1 MTEIPAEPF
10 PGHPRLIFM
19 GTPDFAVPTLN
30 ALIAHGHNVLAVVT
44 QPDRP
49 KGRGKR
55 LTAPPVKELALKHR
69 IEVLQ
74 PEKASDESFCAQIRA
89 KEPDLIVVVA
99 FGQILRKKLLDIPRW
114 GVINVHGS
122 LLPSL
127 RGAAPIQWT
136 ILNDE
141 STTGLTV
148 MQMDEG
154 MDTGPILFQEEVPVL
169 KDETAGQLHDRLA
182 VMAGA
187 LMVESLERMF
197 EKIVKATP
205 QDHPKATYAPKIGK
219 DLSLVNWKEEAGK
232 VSARIRGMDPKPG
245 AYTLWQGHEIKIFA
259 STVVDKNQEEGSPG
273 QVLGLREEC
282 LVIGTGRGTVGI
294 RELQYAGKNRLPAK
308 EFLRGFSLPEG
319 AVLGQQGNR

>member
-1 MTEIPAEPF
+1 MGEILTKPF

-30 ALIAHGHNVLAVVT
+30 AMISRGHNVLAVVT

-55 LTAPPVKELALKHR
+55 LTAPPVKQVALDHR

-74 PEKASDESFCAQIRA
+74 PEKASDELFCAQIRA
-89 KEPDLIVVVA
+89 KDPDLIVVVA
-99 FGQILRKKLLDIPRW
+99 FGHILKKKVLDIPRW

-127 RGAAPIQWT
+127 RGAAPIQWA

-141 STTGLTV
+141 SKTGLTV

-154 MDTGPILFQEEVPVL
+154 MDTGPILFQEEIPVL
-169 KDETAGQLHDRLA
+169 RDETAGHLHDRLA
-182 VMAGA
+182 VMAGE
-187 LMVESLERMF
+187 LMAKSLERMSGN
-197 EKIVKATP
+197 IVNATL
-205 QDHPKATYAPKIGK
+205 QDHTKATYAPKIAK
-219 DLSLVNWKEEAGK
+219 EISLVDWKEDAAK

-245 AYTLWQGHEIKIFA
+245 AYTLRHRQEIKLFA
-259 STVVDKNQEEGSPG
+259 STVIDRNREGISPG
-273 QVLGLREEC
+273 QVLGLEEQC
-282 LVIGTGRGTVGI
+282 LVIGTGRGIVGV
-294 RELQYAGKNRLPAK
+294 RELQSPGKNRLPAR
-308 EFLRGFSLPEG
+308 EFLRGFSIPEG
-319 AVLGQQGNR
+319 AVLGQ

>member
-10 PGHPRLIFM
+10 PGRPRLIFM
-19 GTPDFAVPTLN
+19 GTPEFAVPTLK
-30 ALIAHGHNVLAVVT
+30 ALISHGHHVLAVVT

-49 KGRGKR
+49 KGRGKK
-55 LTAPPVKELALKHR
+55 LAAPPVKELAMKHG

-74 PEKASDESFCAQIRA
+74 PDKASNDLFCAEIRA

-99 FGQILRKKLLDIPRW
+99 FGQILKKKLLDIPRW
-114 GVINVHGS
+114 GVINVHAS
-122 LLPSL
+122 LLPNL

-141 STTGLTV
+141 TKTGLTV

-154 MDTGPILFQEEVPVL
+154 MDTGPILFQEEIPVG

-182 VMAGA
+182 VMAGD
-187 LMVESLERMF
+187 LMTKSLERMSGQ
-197 EKIVKATP
+197 IVKATP
-205 QDHPKATYAPKIGK
+205 QDHTKATYAPKISK
-219 DLSLVNWKEEAGK
+219 DLSIVDWKEEAAK

-245 AYTLWQGHEIKIFA
+245 AYTLCEGQEIKLFA
-259 STVVDKNQEEGSPG
+259 STVIDRNRDEGSPG
-273 QVLGLREEC
+273 QVLGLKEEC

-294 RELQYAGKNRLPAK
+294 RELQYPGKNRLPAK
-308 EFLRGFSLPEG
+308 DFLRGFSLPVG
-319 AVLGQQGNR
+319 AVLGQ

>member
-1 MTEIPAEPF
+1 MTEIRAEPF

-55 LTAPPVKELALKHR
+55 LTAPPVKELALEHR

-74 PEKASDESFCAQIRA
+74 PEKASEDLFCVQIREKA
-89 KEPDLIVVVA
+89 PDLIVVVA
-99 FGQILRKKLLDIPRW
+99 FGQILRKKLLDISRW

-141 STTGLTV
+141 PKTGLTV

-154 MDTGPILFQEEVPVL
+154 MDTGPILFQEEVPVF

-182 VMAGA
+182 VMAGD
-187 LMVESLERMF
+187 LMVESLERMSGN
-197 EKIVKATP
+197 IVKGTP
-205 QDHPKATYAPKIGK
+205 QDHTRATYAPKIGK
-219 DLSLVNWKEEAGK
+219 ALSLVDWKEEAGK
-232 VSARIRGMDPKPG
+232 VSARVRGMDPKPG
-245 AYTLWQGHEIKIFA
+245 AYTLWQGHEIKVFA
-259 STVVDKNQEEGSPG
+259 STVIDKNRKEGSPG

-294 RELQYAGKNRLPAK
+294 RELQYPGKNRLPAR
-308 EFLRGFSLPEG
+308 EFLRGFSMPEG
-319 AVLGQQGNR
+319 AVLGE

>member
-1 MTEIPAEPF
+1 MTEHPTEPF
-10 PGHPRLIFM
+10 PGHPKLIFM
-19 GTPDFAVPTLN
+19 GTPDFAVPTLK
-30 ALIAHGHNVLAVVT
+30 ALIAHGHRVLAVVT

-55 LTAPPVKELALKHR
+55 VTAPPVKELSLKHG

-74 PEKASDESFCAQIRA
+74 PEKVSEESFCAQIRA

-114 GVINVHGS
+114 GVMNIHGS
-122 LLPSL
+122 LLPRL

-141 STTGLTV
+141 SKTGLTV

-154 MDTGPILFQEEVPVL
+154 MDTGPILFQEEVSVL

-182 VMAGA
+182 VMAGD
-187 LMVESLERMF
+187 LMVKSLERMSGN
-197 EKIVKATP
+197 IVKATP
-205 QDHPKATYAPKIGK
+205 QDHTKATYAPKIGK
-219 DLSLVNWKEEAGK
+219 ELSHVDWREESGK

-245 AYTLWQGHEIKIFA
+245 AYTLWQGQEIKVFA
-259 STVVDKNQEEGSPG
+259 STVIDRTRKEGSPG

-282 LVIGTGRGTVGI
+282 LVIATGSGTIGV
-294 RELQYAGKNRLPAK
+294 RELQYPGKNRLSVK
-308 EFLRGFSLPEG
+308 EFLRGHPLPEG
-319 AVLGQQGNR
+319 AVLGQ